1 MFDQQW
7 WRLLVRCW
15 EVAASN
21 PLFELGI
28 WGWPLGL
35 GLLGALASRRLWL
48 PRLAL
53 AVRRVQLRR
62 GLACLPR
69 TFEIATS
76 MYDAFYI
83 STLVG
88 GPLTRARSTPLHLSH
103 TLLPT
108 HSPCLSVAR
117 IARSDPFP

>member
-53 AVRRVQLRR
+53 ALRRVQLRKR
-62 GLACLPR
+62 SGLPSKDFRDRDLN
-69 TFEIATS
+69 
-76 MYDAFYI
+76 
-83 STLVG
+83 V
-88 GPLTRARSTPLHLSH
+88 
-103 TLLPT
+103 
-108 HSPCLSVAR
+108 
-117 IARSDPFP
+117 